1 MSPYP
6 ISNVHTPLNNVDGS
20 LVNIDSSGVGGIPF
34 SNTRIPN
41 GPHTLGPT
49 GSNVQSA
56 AGIFKGGKINRKKIN
71 KISRKYKMKG
81 SRKTVRRHVRRMKSK
96 VRSRYSRRSKSL
108 RRGLSRGLSRGRGR
122 SIGRGRGLGQSRGLG
137 LSRGL
142 NGGAF
147 QPPMTAPNYAAGYN
161 QYQNNNGSLSNTY
174 STGGPLTAGLS
185 ALANPVPYQ
194 NVAGDVD
201 NLNHNTLNANGNIGA
216 GSGFASRGW
225 F

>member
-6 ISNVHTPLNNVDGS
+6 ISNAHTPLNNINGS
-20 LVNIDSSGVGGIPF
+20 LVNMDGSGVGGIPF

-41 GPHTLGPT
+41 GPHTLGPA

-56 AGIFKGGKINRKKIN
+56 AGIYKGGKGGKINRKKIN

-96 VRSRYSRRSKSL
+96 VRSRYSRRNKSL
-108 RRGLSRGLSRGRGR
+108 RRGLSKSIRRGLSRGRGVGF
-122 SIGRGRGLGQSRGLG
+122 S
-137 LSRGL
+137 
-142 NGGAF
+142 GGAF

-161 QYQNNNGSLSNTY
+161 QYNNNNGSLSNTY
-174 STGGPLTAGLS
+174 STGGPLAGGLS